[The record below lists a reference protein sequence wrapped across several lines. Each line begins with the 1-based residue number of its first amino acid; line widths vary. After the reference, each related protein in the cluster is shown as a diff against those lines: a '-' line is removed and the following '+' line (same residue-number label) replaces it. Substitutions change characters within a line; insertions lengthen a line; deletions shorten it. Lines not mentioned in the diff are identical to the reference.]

1 MSNSKIVDFKEF
13 VRANLFLISYV
24 KNGSKSWQDLYE
36 MFDMYGDDQ
45 ESWNKYLDDSND
57 RSGKNS
63 NSGSG
68 SSFKLDDLV
77 KMAKNVDIDKV
88 QEGITSLQKTL
99 SLFGDLF
106 ISKNASGGKGYNPR
120 PLYRRFED

>member
-13 VRANLFLISYV
+13 VRANPFLISYV

-57 RSGKNS
+57 RSSKNS

-77 KMAKNVDIDKV
+77 KMAKNVDID
-88 QEGITSLQKTL
+88 TSTL
-99 SLFGDLF
+99 YEWLLKHIVNNEKELDE
-106 ISKNASGGKGYNPR
+106 YNK
-120 PLYRRFED
+120 